1 MLNKDMGELSKN
13 EQAKIYRSN
22 NKPKGELY
30 RYKKRAKKH
39 NSEHVDHDQNIE
51 KVYHEMRYRLEDCL
65 GISYVVDHILP
76 LERGGFHHHKNLQ
89 TIPSSLQKRKGL
101 SLSYKHQSLIYW
113 MNLPDDMIAHITDL
127 ENVKS
132 ELMGNIKCP
141 TCSKFLPPSSFY
153 KKYKTSKTLHKTCK
167 ECMEFRT
174 KRWKNDNKENIKSKQ
189 KDYWGANKHKY
200 KTSSKDYKI
209 KNKDKISEQ
218 MKIWNRENKHLKLI
232 YQNKRRAIK
241 LSQYH
246 ANHNTVIEKVLTLMS
261 TRISKCCGIIH
272 NVDHI
277 LPLSAG
283 GYHHHLNLQVIPAS
297 INFSKKNA
305 LSFKHPTLIHWSE
318 LPYFLLDNIKQ

>member
-1 MLNKDMGELSKN
+1 MLNKDMGNLSKN
-13 EQAKIYRSN
+13 EQSKIYRAN

-39 NSEHVDHDQNIE
+39 NSEHVGHNQNIE
-51 KVYHEMRYRLEDCL
+51 KVYHEMRYRLQGCL
-65 GISYVVDHILP
+65 GIPFVVDHILP

-89 TIPSSLQKRKGL
+89 TIPLSLQKRKGL

-113 MNLPDDMIAHITDL
+113 MDLSDDMISHIIDL
-127 ENVKS
+127 QDVKS
-132 ELMGNIKCP
+132 ELLGNVKCP
-141 TCSKFLPPSSFY
+141 ACSRFLSPSSFY
-153 KKYKTSKTLHKTCK
+153 KKYKTSDILHITCK
-167 ECMEFRT
+167 ECMDART
-174 KRWKNDNKENIKSKQ
+174 KQWKVCNREHIKSKQ
-189 KDYWGANKHKY
+189 KDYWDVNKY
-200 KTSSKDYKI
+200 KYKISSKDYKI
-209 KNKDKISEQ
+209 ENKDKISKQ

-246 ANHNTVIEKVLTLMS
+246 VNHNTDIEKVLTLMS
-261 TRISKCCGIIH
+261 NRISKCCGVIH

-297 INFSKKNA
+297 INFSKKDS
-305 LSFKHPTLIHWSE
+305 LLFKHPLLLHWSE
-318 LPYFLLDNIKQ
+318 LPDYLLDKIKL